1 MIDTHSHMYSE
12 QFNGDRPEALLR
24 AKAEGVEFIL
34 LPNIDEESIDAL
46 HSLSDAE
53 KNCLPMMGLHPCSV
67 NEDVN
72 KKLLLVENELF
83 QGVRKYI
90 AVGEIGIDLY
100 WDRSHIEAQKEAF
113 RIQISWAKTL
123 GLPIVIHA
131 RDSMAEILEILD
143 EEHAEDLSGVFHCFS
158 GNDADA
164 RRILSYK
171 SFMFGIGGVV
181 TFKNSKLPQV
191 LAGIPLNKILL
202 ETDAPYLAPVPFR
215 GKRNESAYLSY
226 VAEKLSDIYECSI
239 DIIKEKTTANAER
252 LFQITKFT
260 AS

>member
-67 NEDVN
+67 NEDLN

-131 RDSMAEILEILD
+131 RDSMAEILEIID
-143 EEHAEDLSGVFHCFS
+143 EEHAED
-158 GNDADA
+158 
-164 RRILSYK
+164 
-171 SFMFGIGGVV
+171 
-181 TFKNSKLPQV
+181 
-191 LAGIPLNKILL
+191 
-202 ETDAPYLAPVPFR
+202 
-215 GKRNESAYLSY
+215 Y
-226 VAEKLSDIYECSI
+226 VWNWRSCY
-239 DIIKEKTTANAER
+239 
-252 LFQITKFT
+252 F
-260 AS
+260 